1 MTISRA
7 RLGVIFLT
15 VLIDLVGFGIV
26 IPILP
31 YFAQRFGAHGVGYG
45 LLVGAYAFTQFVA
58 TAVLGRLSDRWG
70 RRPLLLLTMALN
82 AAGYVAFAYAGSYA
96 VLLISRLV
104 SGFAGGNISVAQAY
118 VADITTPQERS
129 RGMGVIGAAFGLGFI
144 IGPAVGGLS
153 SHYLG
158 HTAPGLIAAGLSL
171 ANLVL
176 AWRILPESL
185 HEQHRSKKPLFVLG
199 HFTEAFRH
207 HELRWLMVVWFLAP
221 LAFTGYTVALPLY
234 TSERF
239 GWRER
244 ELGWLFMVIGICAS
258 IIQGWGFGKISK
270 KTGERPLLI
279 AGLFG
284 MAVAIGVVPFAGS
297 SLAIY
302 GWTVLLALSNSVF
315 GPAASGMVSVLAD
328 PTEQGTVLGVA
339 QSLAALGRLVGP
351 GGVGAVYDRGGAMAA
366 FLVSAAIMALG
377 AVASTAIPGRGAG
390 GGKRE
395 NAVPENPDIT
405 PSAGAH

>member
-1 MTISRA
+1 MLSKA

-31 YFAQRFGAHGVGYG
+31 YFAQRFGAHGIGYG
-45 LLVGAYAFTQFVA
+45 LLIGAYAFTQFVA

-70 RRPLLLLTMALN
+70 RRPILLVTMLLN
-82 AAGYVAFAYAGSYA
+82 AAGYVAFAYAGSFA
-96 VLLISRLV
+96 VLLVSRLV

-129 RGMGVIGAAFGLGFI
+129 KGMGIIGAAFGLGFI

-158 HTAPGLIAAGLSL
+158 HAAPGLLAAGLSL

-185 HEQHRSKKPLFVLG
+185 HEQHRSKKPLFALG
-199 HFTEAFRH
+199 HFGEALRH

-221 LAFTGYTVALPLY
+221 LAFTGYTVAMPLY
-234 TSERF
+234 ASSRF
-239 GWRER
+239 GWQEK
-244 ELGWLFMVIGICAS
+244 ELGWLFMVIGICAA
-258 IIQGWGFGKISK
+258 IVQGWGFGRLSRR
-270 KTGERPLLI
+270 TGDRPLLI
-279 AGLFG
+279 VGLFG
-284 MAVAIGVVPFAGS
+284 MAAAIFIMPFAGS
-297 SLAIY
+297 SVAIY
-302 GWTVLLALSNSVF
+302 GWTVLLAMSNSIF

-328 PTEQGTVLGVA
+328 PAEQGTVLGVA
-339 QSLAALGRLVGP
+339 QSLAALGRLAGP
-351 GGVGAVYDRGGAMAA
+351 GGVGAVYDKGGPFAA
-366 FLVSAAIMALG
+366 FAVSAGIMALG
-377 AVASTAIPGRGAG
+377 AFASLAIPRPA
-390 GGKRE
+390 RSRP
-395 NAVPENPDIT
+395 VPD
-405 PSAGAH
+405 SAPIEQRAADGPP